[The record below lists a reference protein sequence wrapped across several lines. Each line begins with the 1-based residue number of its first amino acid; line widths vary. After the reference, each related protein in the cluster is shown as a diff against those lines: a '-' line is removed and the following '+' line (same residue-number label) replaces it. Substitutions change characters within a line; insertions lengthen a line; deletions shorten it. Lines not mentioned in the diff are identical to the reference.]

1 MSRDRL
7 DISSL
12 HKFDS
17 SMIRPVAS
25 SWQALETT
33 LCLAA
38 LFKGRSQTDFD
49 VVPECATI
57 SDMLRF
63 LHRLLKLD
71 ETS

>member
-1 MSRDRL
+1 
-7 DISSL
+7 
-12 HKFDS
+12 
-17 SMIRPVAS
+17 MIRPVAS